1 MSAARTA
8 VFLDRDGTLNNEVDF
23 VRTPEE
29 LHLIPG
35 AADAVRRLHEA
46 GLITCLMSNQSGI
59 ARGFLTE
66 EMLQLIH
73 AKLTAELAAEGARLD
88 ALYYCPHY
96 PEGSVEP
103 YNVTCSCRKPAPGM
117 ILRGAA
123 EFGLDLSASFVVG
136 DSAVDVL
143 AGRAAGATSLL
154 VLTGYGRRALQDE
167 RLAGVRIDHVV
178 DDLPAAATRI
188 LEILEERR
196 RA

>member
-46 GLITCLMSNQSGI
+46 GLVTCLMSNQSGI

-66 EMLQLIH
+66 EMLQVIH

-96 PEGSVEP
+96 PEGTVAP

-123 EFGLDLSASFVVG
+123 EFGLNLSASFVVG

-143 AGRAAGATSLL
+143 AGRAAGATTLL

>member
-35 AADAVRRLHEA
+35 AAHAVRRLNEV
-46 GLITCLMSNQSGI
+46 GLVTCLMSNQSGI

-66 EMLQLIH
+66 EMLERIH
-73 AKLTAELAAEGARLD
+73 AKLTAELAEEGARLD

-96 PEGSVEP
+96 PEGTVAP
-103 YNVTCSCRKPAPGM
+103 YNIGCSCRKPSPGM
-117 ILRGAA
+117 ILQGAA
-123 EFGLDLSASFVVG
+123 EFGLDLTASFVVG

-143 AGRAAGATSLL
+143 AGRAAGATTLL

-178 DDLPAAATRI
+178 DDLSAAATCI
-188 LEILEERR
+188 LDILEERR